1 MFDCFNTFT
10 PVTFY
15 NFIFMAVTGPIII
28 IEDDEDDIHIM
39 EEVFKSMALPNTVLY
54 FKDCEKV
61 YAYLKTTRDK
71 PFLIFSDINL
81 PGMSGME
88 LKEKINKDDEIR
100 RKSIPFVFLT
110 TTSNHNIVL
119 ESYELLSQGFFT
131 KPDTIASIKNMMEM
145 IFNYWKIAQHPNPSL
160 L

>member
-1 MFDCFNTFT
+1 
-10 PVTFY
+10 
-15 NFIFMAVTGPIII
+15 MAITGPIII

-39 EEVFKSMALPNTVLY
+39 QEVFKSTRINNDVLY
-54 FKDCEKV
+54 FKECEKV
-61 YAYLKTTRDK
+61 YAYLKTTKDK
-71 PFLIFSDINL
+71 PFIILSDINL

-88 LKEKINKDDEIR
+88 LKQKINEEAEIR

-110 TTSNHNIVL
+110 TTSNHVIVL

-131 KPDTIASIKNMMEM
+131 KPDTIAGIKNMMEM